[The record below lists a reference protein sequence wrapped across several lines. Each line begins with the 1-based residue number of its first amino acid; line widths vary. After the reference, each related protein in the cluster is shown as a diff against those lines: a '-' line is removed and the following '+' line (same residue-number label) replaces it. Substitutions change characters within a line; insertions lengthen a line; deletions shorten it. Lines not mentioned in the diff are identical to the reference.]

1 MKYSQQDLEILV
13 LAYITKDSKLM
24 DKALAKGINLSHF
37 EYVEEDE
44 KKSYTKALYKIALD
58 YFQESGGSLITSYV
72 IEAYLNKFNTP
83 ARIKGKVLILWEEIQ
98 AIDIDPNNFHEL
110 AKDLKEVSDI
120 YILGRGIHFPIA
132 KEAALKLKE
141 LTYIHAE
148 GIPGGELKHG
158 PISLIDENM
167 LVIGLVHYPK
177 TAGAI
182 RSNIEEIKA
191 RDGKVITFSTKVCS
205 SEGDDYIIDYDGDE
219 LLSPMISIIPHQLL
233 SYFVALELELDVDK
247 PRNLAKSVTVE

>member
-98 AIDIDPNNFHEL
+98 AIDIDPKFERPLKVFTDSEL
-110 AKDLKEVSDI
+110 LINSLTKWLPGWKAKNWKKADGAPVKNVDL
-120 YILGRGIHFPIA
+120 
-132 KEAALKLKE
+132 LKE
-141 LTYIHAE
+141 LE
-148 GIPGGELKHG
+148 ELMKKRRVSFKH
-158 PISLIDENM
+158 
-167 LVIGLVHYPK
+167 VRAH
-177 TAGAI
+177 T
-182 RSNIEEIKA
+182 
-191 RDGKVITFSTKVCS
+191 GKKDW
-205 SEGDDYIIDYDGDE
+205 E
-219 LLSPMISIIPHQLL
+219 SINN
-233 SYFVALELELDVDK
+233 D
-247 PRNLAKSVTVE
+247 LAPAK